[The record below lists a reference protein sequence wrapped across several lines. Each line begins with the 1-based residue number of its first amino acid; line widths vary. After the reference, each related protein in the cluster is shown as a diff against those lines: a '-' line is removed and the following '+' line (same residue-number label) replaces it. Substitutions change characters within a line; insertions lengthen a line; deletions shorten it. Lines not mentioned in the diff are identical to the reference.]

1 MKPKLTMAERAEAAE
16 KSAQEAREA
25 ALRMFDQRSRDA
37 WLDIATRHR
46 AAAKRLRAG
55 LEPIEPAVRTRQ
67 RKSYAQLRA
76 ERERNTREW
85 NEGWLQARNARQRA
99 RKRAG

>member
-16 KSAQEAREA
+16 KAAQEAREV
-25 ALRMFDQRSRDA
+25 ALRMFDQRSKDS
-37 WLDIATRHR
+37 WLDTAARHR

-55 LEPIEPAVRTRQ
+55 LEPIDTRVRTGP

-76 ERERNTREW
+76 ERERNARTW
-85 NEGWLQARNARQRA
+85 SEGWMATRNARLRA
-99 RKRAG
+99 RRKAG